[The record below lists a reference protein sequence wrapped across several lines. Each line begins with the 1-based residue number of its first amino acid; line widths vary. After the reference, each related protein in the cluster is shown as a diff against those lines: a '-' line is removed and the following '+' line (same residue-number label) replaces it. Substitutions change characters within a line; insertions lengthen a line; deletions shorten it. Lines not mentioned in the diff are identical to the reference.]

1 MAKYSEE
8 KIQEVVTLYLSGKS
22 QKEVSEITGVGRYV
36 KKAGY
41 SLRKKKAVTSPK
53 KYSRDKNKIIYRRE

>member
-22 QKEVSEITGVGRYV
+22 QKEVSEITGISVSTLKRARSNAQVREGNAYV
-36 KKAGY
+36 
-41 SLRKKKAVTSPK
+41 
-53 KYSRDKNKIIYRRE
+53 D

>member
-22 QKEVSEITGVGRYV
+22 QKEVSKITGVGASTVGRYV

-41 SLRKKKAVTSPK
+41 SLREKKGGNFT
-53 KYSRDKNKIIYRRE
+53 

>member
-22 QKEVSEITGVGRYV
+22 QKEVSEITRVGRYV

-41 SLRKKKAVTSPK
+41 SLREK
-53 KYSRDKNKIIYRRE
+53 RR

>member
-22 QKEVSEITGVGRYV
+22 QKEVSEITGVGVSTVGRYV

-41 SLRKKKAVTSPK
+41 SLREKKVVTSPK
-53 KYSRDKNKIIYRRE
+53 NILEIKS

>member
-22 QKEVSEITGVGRYV
+22 QKEVSEITGVGASTVGRYV
-36 KKAGY
+36 KK
-41 SLRKKKAVTSPK
+41 
-53 KYSRDKNKIIYRRE
+53 RDILLEKRRR

>member
-22 QKEVSEITGVGRYV
+22 QK
-36 KKAGY
+36 
-41 SLRKKKAVTSPK
+41 
-53 KYSRDKNKIIYRRE
+53 KYLKLLE